1 MLILILIDGLM
12 DNIYEVLFSALQKG
26 GLVKISSSHPQV
38 TPPPPKKKKK
48 KKKSKNG
55 AKIGFF

>member
-38 TPPPPKKKKK
+38 TPPPQKKKKK
-48 KKKSKNG
+48 KKK
-55 AKIGFF
+55 AKVGQK